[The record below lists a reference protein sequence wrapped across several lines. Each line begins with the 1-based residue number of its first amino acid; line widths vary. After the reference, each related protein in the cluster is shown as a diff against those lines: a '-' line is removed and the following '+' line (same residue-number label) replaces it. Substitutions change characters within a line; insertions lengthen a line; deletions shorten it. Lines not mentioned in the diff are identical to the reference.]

1 MKAVAWM
8 KGGCAMSV
16 AVLMNDMAPMKVASS

>member
-1 MKAVAWM
+1 MIAVAWT
-8 KGGCAMSV
+8 KGEIIMSV